1 MAFVMNGKTFKTMMD
16 IARELNRARVKR
28 TDFAKFGIVEVDSSE
43 IAEAPE
49 NVSKPA
55 EEVVEAPKGEVK
67 GAEEQEVVEAPENAE
82 AEVEEKEEA
91 PTETETEDAGL
102 NKDAEA
108 ETEQPAENGDENV
121 EPNEAEPEKKAP
133 KQPKQPKMTDEEKL
147 AKRKAKREARKLA
160 KAEAKKPTP
169 EMLAKAEELQVKS
182 GYTDI
187 WDWAV
192 DMKKKSAE
200 EVFALAES
208 LEITWNRHD
217 TQRIDR
223 MHAVQAIR
231 ENLFPG
237 QKRPKV
243 RRSAWKGVPNE
254 FIIETAKKNGID
266 ILEIDNEK
274 VLRMHLLKALKGIGI
289 ATPEDAGYKEQEAS
303 PTN

>member
-1 MAFVMNGKTFKTMMD
+1 MAFVMNGKTFNTMMD

-28 TDFAKFGIVEVDSSE
+28 TDFEKFGIVEVDSAE
-43 IAEAPE
+43 LVEAPE
-49 NVSKPA
+49 NVSNQA

-67 GAEEQEVVEAPENAE
+67 EAEEKEVTEAPEKPEEVVEETSTDNEETPTDNEETLEEETTPAE
-82 AEVEEKEEA
+82 EAGSDNSVEESEESDD
-91 PTETETEDAGL
+91 ET
-102 NKDAEA
+102 
-108 ETEQPAENGDENV
+108 
-121 EPNEAEPEKKAP
+121 AP
-133 KQPKQPKMTDEEKL
+133 KKPKMTDEEKL
-147 AKRKAKREARKLA
+147 AKRKAKREARKQA

-169 EMLAKAEELQVKS
+169 EMLEKAKELQTKS

-208 LEITWNRHD
+208 LELTWTRHE

-223 MHAVQAIR
+223 MRAVQVIR

-243 RRSAWKGVPNE
+243 RRSAWKGISNE
-254 FIIETAKKNGID
+254 IILETAKAKGID
-266 ILEIDNEK
+266 IPEIDNDK

-289 ATPEDAGYKEQEAS
+289 ATPEDAGYKEENAS
-303 PTN
+303 ENPTT